1 LEFLGNL
8 DARQITVSGDC
19 SNCQGFESQRL
30 NVYEHQGI
38 CHPHECHMCAVLCMV
53 LLQEKGLSLVQMR
66 TILVMLNI
74 MLL

>member
-1 LEFLGNL
+1 MQ
-8 DARQITVSGDC
+8 DDC